1 MSDISH
7 ILLAEDNAADVFLVR
22 KALKKEDFNHQLQ
35 VLSDGE
41 EVLRFL
47 QLVENEAA
55 PCPALLLLDL
65 NLPKRSGEE
74 ILESCRGTSRCSSIP
89 VIVLTSSDSPKDRER
104 AASFG
109 VIHYFRKPADLEEFM
124 KLGQVVR
131 KALKITEMR
140 P

>member
-1 MSDISH
+1 VSSSSR

-22 KALKKEDFNHQLQ
+22 KALKKEDLDYQLE
-35 VLSDGE
+35 VFSDGE

-47 QLVENEAA
+47 EMVEKEAA
-55 PCPALLLLDL
+55 PCPALMLLDL

-74 ILESCRGTSRCSSIP
+74 ILESFRGTARCSSIP

-109 VIHYFRKPADLEEFM
+109 VAHYFRKPADLNEFM
-124 KLGQVVR
+124 MLGPVIR
-131 KALKITEMR
+131 KVLRITET
-140 P
+140 